1 MTSNIKSNIK
11 ENIKRM
17 NSIGAQ
23 IIEISTQATQP
34 PTEDLRH
41 RVAYQRQ
48 QKQAKNDLVGELMT
62 LLSQSRKMKLD
73 ESDSALLNAS
83 ITKLNKKLY
92 EATSLTIL

>member
-1 MTSNIKSNIK
+1 MSNIKSNIK

-17 NSIGAQ
+17 NSLGAQ

-41 RVAYQRQ
+41 RVSFQRQ
-48 QKQAKNDLVGELMT
+48 QKKAKNDLVGELMT
-62 LLSQSRKMKLD
+62 VLSESRKMKLN
-73 ESDSALLNAS
+73 ESDTALLDGS
-83 ITKLNKKLY
+83 LTKLNKKLY